1 MPILPILSA
10 EITAAL
16 DLIATD
22 IPRSYPGLDK
32 LATVSVY
39 EGQSHPGALQQGLT
53 PSFSQRQDIGSL
65 RRRAAEVCF
74 RSLPA
79 RRHLDKV
86 SAPRRADRT
95 GQAHSEGARGR

>member
-39 EGQSHPGALQQGLT
+39 EGQSNTSALQQGLT
-53 PSFSQRQDIGSL
+53 PSFSQR
-65 RRRAAEVCF
+65 
-74 RSLPA
+74 
-79 RRHLDKV
+79 
-86 SAPRRADRT
+86 
-95 GQAHSEGARGR
+95 